1 MSNIAGVNE
10 NIGLVRKSYR
20 KFVSLGEGAT
30 SDDFRM
36 TVEGYPD
43 LEFLIQASQ
52 LPPLAREP
60 IEGFGPHGVQFT
72 QQGRYKNIAEV
83 PITFKEVLSG
93 EVYKTVREWVLKK
106 MYLKIT
112 LALLGES
119 DPQSNPNTTVVF
131 EDTWIE
137 LEGVDVSVED
147 ATLIKPT
154 GTLHVNWLSYL
165 DPESE
170 TLDWGL

>member
-1 MSNIAGVNE
+1 MGNIAGVNE

-36 TVEGYPD
+36 MVEGYPD
-43 LEFLIQASQ
+43 LEFLIQATQ
-52 LPPLAREP
+52 LPPVKREP
-60 IEGFGPHGVQFT
+60 IEGFGPHGVGFT
-72 QQGRYKNIAEV
+72 QQGRFVNVQEV

-93 EVYKTVREWVLKK
+93 EVYKAVREWVLKK
-106 MYLKIT
+106 LYLRVT

-119 DPQSNPNTTVVF
+119 EPQSNANNTVVL

-137 LEGVDVSVED
+137 LEGVDLSVED
-147 ATLIKPT
+147 ATLVKPT
-154 GTLHVNWLSYL
+154 GTLHVNWPSWL